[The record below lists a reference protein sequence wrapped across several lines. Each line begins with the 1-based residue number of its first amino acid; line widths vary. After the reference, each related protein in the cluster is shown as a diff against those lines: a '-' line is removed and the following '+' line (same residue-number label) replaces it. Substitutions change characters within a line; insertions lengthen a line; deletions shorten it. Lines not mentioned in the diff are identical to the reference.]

1 MIRTL
6 GRARGPLAGA
16 LAPDRGSELVEM
28 AVVMPIFLIIIM
40 AIIDFGF
47 LFQRYEVVHNA
58 AREGARLA
66 VVGSPSDAVV
76 QARVQNYLTSSGV
89 TGSATAQVS
98 TTSVTVSGT
107 SVSAKTVTVLYP
119 SSFLFLPGS
128 VNLQGVAT
136 MRIEGGS

>member
-1 MIRTL
+1 L
-6 GRARGPLAGA
+6 ARA